1 MSESAL
7 TEKQI
12 EAQKLSAQRIK
23 EYRKNDLK
31 LSQEEFGFLIDKDKQ
46 TVARYEKGQTKIP
59 TKVIETLMSKSG
71 YIREYWMGLTPCK
84 THEEFAEECE
94 AAFLKDQALFQQYE
108 NRRREQISAL
118 MNLCGFG
125 YEDYGDGTAGH
136 DFIELSDDLADRK
149 VAKIVAAGYV
159 HKITCSSKAGE
170 SVASFFSNKE
180 LSSLLSDISDL
191 IAFRCFQKS
200 IHRE

>member
-31 LSQEEFGFLIDKDKQ
+31 QSQEEFGFLIDKDKQ

-59 TKVIETLMSKSG
+59 TKVIEILVSKSG

-84 THEEFAEECE
+84 THEEFTEECD
-94 AAFLKDQALFQQYE
+94 AAFLKDQAMFQQYE
-108 NRRREQISAL
+108 NRRREQISTL

-125 YEDYGDGTAGH
+125 YEDYMDGTLIH
-136 DFIELSDDLADRK
+136 DFVAFSDNPAGEEIEKLKKD
-149 VAKIVAAGYV
+149 GYA
-159 HKITCSSKAGE
+159 HKITRSSQVGE
-170 SVASFFSNKE
+170 IEVFFNEKE
-180 LSSLLSDISDL
+180 LSMLLSDISDL